1 MCKDE
6 GDIQGQRID
15 VSTQR
20 KETPLDLL
28 PTVSSLNPGQFFFF
42 FLLSLVELLNEP
54 TRRRW
59 KTDGQEK
66 SALSEKKNMK
76 MLPVIVFQF
85 ISPRCAPDSSTFFHQ
100 NILLSKT
107 TILSL
112 CHGVVK

>member
-42 FLLSLVELLNEP
+42 FALVSRTSQRAYPETL
-54 TRRRW
+54 
-59 KTDGQEK
+59 
-66 SALSEKKNMK
+66 KN
-76 MLPVIVFQF
+76 
-85 ISPRCAPDSSTFFHQ
+85 
-100 NILLSKT
+100 
-107 TILSL
+107 
-112 CHGVVK
+112 